1 VGKYAEVDLE
11 FSDGDFVPKSRGWT
25 TGPDDFELQIG
36 NALVYSV
43 PLLEKGEYFQQ
54 LKERWLPY
62 YNEALR
68 RERLAAVRRYFRNN
82 VDHIPLFI
90 ERQLY
95 FQAFDRLYNMFQ
107 EFLQALF
114 IARRTYPIAY
124 DKWVREQVE
133 EILGLPGLYQQL
145 PKLFEIQRFESQ
157 EIADKAEDLVGL
169 FEKYT
174 IE

>member
-1 VGKYAEVDLE
+1 MCPRQGNRRYRSRYPCFASSRRYGKRSGNTDRALGAVHTASFRVLEAAGKYAEVDLE

-25 TGPDDFELQIG
+25 TG
-36 NALVYSV
+36 
-43 PLLEKGEYFQQ
+43 
-54 LKERWLPY
+54 
-62 YNEALR
+62 
-68 RERLAAVRRYFRNN
+68 
-82 VDHIPLFI
+82 
-90 ERQLY
+90 
-95 FQAFDRLYNMFQ
+95 
-107 EFLQALF
+107 
-114 IARRTYPIAY
+114 IARRAYPIAY

-133 EILGLPGLYQQL
+133 EILGLPELYQQL